1 MSTPAAFP
9 FAGGFLLP
17 AHNGSA
23 LVTVFASVR
32 ARHKHRPTL
41 GAGPRPSSVEQ
52 GGPQYSVLASLER
65 CRREADVP
73 FQRGRRDS
81 REAAQGVQPLVRSV
95 ATQTARTFAS
105 PGRSLAERTIHGRR
119 PCIEVR
125 PCFAAGFYQYN
136 YSSRKRLFD
145 GIQSFANSSA
155 FSSQRLILFSGETLS
170 PQYSTN
176 RASSIRRA
184 ASLISASINLS
195 ARSI

>member
-1 MSTPAAFP
+1 MSGKRSGVQCA
-9 FAGGFLLP
+9 
-17 AHNGSA
+17 
-23 LVTVFASVR
+23 
-32 ARHKHRPTL
+32 
-41 GAGPRPSSVEQ
+41 
-52 GGPQYSVLASLER
+52 VLASGGS
-65 CRREADVP
+65 CRRKADVSSP
-73 FQRGRRDS
+73 RGCRDS
-81 REAAQGVQPLVRSV
+81 REAAQGAQPLVRSG
-95 ATQTARTFAS
+95 ATQTARTFGS
-105 PGRSLAERTIHGRR
+105 PGRRLAERTIHGRR